1 MGPASLQIE
10 LKSVRRPCDVDEAGL
25 KLFFSEPILGP
36 PKVNLRHRN
45 GKMNVKKVHRARTET
60 SNCAKLGSGTK
71 PRQKSESDRH
81 WNPN

>member
-10 LKSVRRPCDVDEAGL
+10 LKSVRVLSDARL

-36 PKVNLRHRN
+36 PEWNFGRRN
-45 GKMNVKKVHRARTET
+45 AKMNVKKVDSTRTET
-60 SNCAKLGSGTK
+60 SNCDKPGSGTK

>member
-10 LKSVRRPCDVDEAGL
+10 LKSVRVFVRATL

-36 PKVNLRHRN
+36 PEWTFGRRN
-45 GKMNVKKVHRARTET
+45 AKMNIKKLDSTRTET
-60 SNCAKLGSGTK
+60 SNCAKSGSGTK
-71 PRQKSESDRH
+71 SRQKSESDRH